1 MSSSGLSLVYPMSD
15 GDGAE
20 RGHVSPPT
28 PKAPPRTGGHGR
40 DIIDDVIDDTSATGN
55 LEPVAPTRSYPAEGA
70 VPPSPQPPSHDHEP
84 ARSGSTA
91 KLSRAKTTLT
101 MVSLCLSVLLSAL
114 DMTIVVTAVP
124 AIVASLRSVTGYI
137 WVGSA
142 FTLGLTA
149 VTPIWGSVA
158 DIWGRKPVILSA
170 LAIFLAASVVCAV
183 APQIDALIVGRAIQG
198 VGAAGMSVMVN
209 TIICDMFSLRERGL
223 YLAITSMVWAIGS
236 AIGPILGGVF
246 TTRLHWRWCFWFNLP
261 IGGVVFI
268 ALFFF
273 LSVPSANTPLI
284 AGLKTIDWTG
294 SLLCMG
300 GALMVLL
307 GLDFGD
313 VTHPWLSPTVV
324 CLLVFGVLVIGL
336 FVVNEWKFAVNPI
349 IPLRLLSSRSQAA
362 AYSVFAVNSYIF
374 IGITYY
380 LPLYSQSVLG
390 VDALTSGLHILPL
403 IVSCSLSAAGAGIYI
418 QQTGKY
424 RPIMYAAQALL
435 TLGVGLLINLE
446 FEENL
451 TKLFIFE
458 ILTGVGVGL
467 NIEAPVIAAQAATT
481 VRDTAAVVATMS
493 FLRSITTGISVVVGG
508 VMFQNQMNAE
518 NADLANTIGQKV
530 AEQFDGGNATGNVEL
545 ISSLAADQQVM
556 VRQAYFRALRSVWIM
571 YVAVAGI
578 AFVLNIFVS
587 AHPLSR
593 ERNDTVLGFRRD
605 QLGSPG
611 GEGHAAVNS
620 VELITIGAND
630 HTQEL
635 RNRGR

>member
-1 MSSSGLSLVYPMSD
+1 MPTARDQVSLPS
-15 GDGAE
+15 
-20 RGHVSPPT
+20 
-28 PKAPPRTGGHGR
+28 PKAPPRTGGQGR
-40 DIIDDVIDDTSATGN
+40 DIIDAVIGDTSVIGN
-55 LEPVAPTRSYPAEGA
+55 LEPVAPTNSCPTEGA
-70 VPPSPQPPSHDHEP
+70 APPSPQSPSHDHEP
-84 ARSGSTA
+84 ARSESA
-91 KLSRAKTTLT
+91 VKLSRAKTTLT

-170 LAIFLAASVVCAV
+170 LAIFLAASVICAV
-183 APQIDALIVGRAIQG
+183 APQMDALIVGRAIQR

-236 AIGPILGGVF
+236 AIGPILCSLS
-246 TTRLHWRWCFWFNLP
+246 TP
-261 IGGVVFI
+261 I
-268 ALFFF
+268 
-273 LSVPSANTPLI
+273 S
-284 AGLKTIDWTG
+284 
-294 SLLCMG
+294 SLASL
-300 GALMVLL
+300 
-307 GLDFGD
+307 
-313 VTHPWLSPTVV
+313 
-324 CLLVFGVLVIGL
+324 
-336 FVVNEWKFAVNPI
+336 
-349 IPLRLLSSRSQAA
+349 
-362 AYSVFAVNSYIF
+362 
-374 IGITYY
+374 
-380 LPLYSQSVLG
+380 LG

-424 RPIMYAAQALL
+424 RPIMYAAQVLL

-451 TKLFIFE
+451 AKLFVFE

-530 AEQFDGGNATGNVEL
+530 SEQFNGGNATANVEL
-545 ISSLAADQQVM
+545 ISCLAPDQQVM
-556 VRQAYFRALRSVWIM
+556 VRHAYFKALGSVWIM
-571 YVAVAGI
+571 
-578 AFVLNIFVS
+578 
-587 AHPLSR
+587 LSP
-593 ERNDTVLGFRRD
+593 V
-605 QLGSPG
+605 
-611 GEGHAAVNS
+611 
-620 VELITIGAND
+620 
-630 HTQEL
+630 
-635 RNRGR
+635 